1 MVASTYSNILH
12 QVAKPALEHAD
23 IHFLEEVVRIENLP
37 DNAEGKGEVLIETKN
52 GLRKTCDHVVVT
64 APHGWLRQN
73 KASFVPPMPRQ
84 LSDAIDSIAYSRL
97 EKVFFHFPRA
107 WWEGNQDGMG
117 TSNRFASQTL
127 YITPEYAPQ
136 TNPGHWNQEIFS
148 FSALP
153 SEVAHPTLLFYI
165 YGDNSKLVT
174 KAIQNLPHD
183 SKEYHE
189 TLVAFFE
196 PYYSLLPHYN
206 KSDPQ
211 CKPSRCLST
220 DWEHD
225 KFAGNGSYTHY
236 AVPLKNGAET
246 VSIIR
251 NGMGAD
257 RHIWLAGE
265 HAAPD
270 IALSTVAGAYWSGEG
285 VAKKILEK
293 QGLWE
298 VLGQT
303 QLAFTSWKFV

>member
-1 MVASTYSNILH
+1 MVANTYGKILH
-12 QVAKPALEHAD
+12 QVATPAFEHAD
-23 IHFLEEVVRIENLP
+23 IHFLEEVVRIENLS
-37 DNAEGKGEVLIETKN
+37 DNTEEKGKVRIETAS
-52 GLRKTCDHVVVT
+52 GLRKTCDDVVVT

-73 KASFVPPMPRQ
+73 KASFVPPMPEQ
-84 LSDAIDSIAYSRL
+84 LSEAIDSIAYSKL
-97 EKVFFHFPRA
+97 EKVFFHFSQA

-117 TSNRFASQTL
+117 NPDRFASGTL
-127 YITPEYAPQ
+127 FTTPEYAPQ

-153 SEVAHPTLLFYI
+153 PEVAHPTLLFYI

-174 KAIQNLPHD
+174 EKIQKLSPD
-183 SKEYHE
+183 SKEYYDA
-189 TLVAFFE
+189 LVSFFE

-211 CKPSRCLST
+211 CKPSGCLST

-225 KFAGNGSYTHY
+225 KYAGNGSYTHF
-236 AVPLKNGAET
+236 AVPLKDGAEA
-246 VSIIR
+246 VRIIR

-270 IALSTVAGAYWSGEG
+270 IALSTIVGAYWSGEG
-285 VAKKILEK
+285 VARKILEK
-293 QGLWE
+293 QGLGE
-298 VLGQT
+298 ASGQI
-303 QLAFTSWKFV
+303 QLDSVP